1 MIHSAV
7 VNGPLGTVGQALVR
21 VLLAKGIKVYAI
33 CYPGDRRIAELP
45 GEARVIELDMR
56 EIGRLPELV
65 GEPVD
70 AFFHLAWMGS
80 IGPGRNDTLM
90 QTENVRCALL
100 AAQAAATMKA
110 EVFVGVGS
118 QAEHGHVSGLIT
130 PEMPCHPLTGYGI
143 AKLCAGQMTRLM
155 CHQLGIRH
163 VWARILSAYGPGDGP
178 LSVIPTI
185 VTKLLKGEK
194 PALTAG
200 EQLWDFCYADDVGEA
215 LAAMAARGRDGAIYP
230 IGSGQVRTL
239 KAYFEATRDAID
251 PSLPLGIGQLPYPPN
266 QVMHLQAD
274 ISSLTAD
281 TGWVPNVPFE
291 EGIRRTIDSFCA
303 RSEGNV

>member
-7 VNGPLGTVGQALVR
+7 VNGPLGAVGQALVR
-21 VLLAKGIKVYAI
+21 VLLAQGIKVYAV

-45 GEARVIELDMR
+45 GEAHVIELDMR
-56 EIGRLPELV
+56 EIEHLPQLV

-80 IGPGRNDTLM
+80 IGPSRDDTLM

-100 AAQAAATMKA
+100 AARAAAEMKS

-118 QAEHGHVSGLIT
+118 QAEHGCVSGLIT
-130 PEMPCHPLTGYGI
+130 PDLPCHPVTGYGI
-143 AKLCAGQMTRLM
+143 AKLCAGQLTRLM
-155 CHQLGIRH
+155 CRQLGLRH

-185 VTKLLKGEK
+185 VTKLLKGEE

-200 EQLWDFCYADDVGEA
+200 EQLWDFCYEDDVGEA
-215 LAAMAARGRDGAIYP
+215 LMAMANRGRDGAVYP

-239 KAYFEATRDAID
+239 KAYFEAARDAID
-251 PSLPLGIGQLPYPPN
+251 PSLSLGIGQLPYPPN

-281 TGWVPNVPFE
+281 TGWIPTVPFE
-291 EGIRRTIDSFCA
+291 EGIRRTIDSFRA
-303 RSEGNV
+303 RSEVNA